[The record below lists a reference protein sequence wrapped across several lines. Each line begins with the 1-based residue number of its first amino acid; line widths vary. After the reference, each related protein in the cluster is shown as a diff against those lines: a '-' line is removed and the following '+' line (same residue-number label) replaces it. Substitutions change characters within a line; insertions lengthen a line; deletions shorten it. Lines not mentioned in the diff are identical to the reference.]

1 MPKPTK
7 SEIDADII
15 DRASALFARHGFDHT
30 SLQQIADAVNYS
42 KAGLLHHFPSKLAI
56 YAAAI
61 DTVRAHMLEVRDST
75 AHIPVGIERDKA
87 LVERAVQF
95 TYDWPGVST
104 LSSRIAENE
113 PDGDPQLVEIGLILY
128 EALGIDLKKL
138 DMERIVR
145 VTSAFTGLGVTA
157 LQAVRVDL
165 KREWRSHIVQ
175 AAMDALGH
183 GKRRPAK

>member
-7 SEIDADII
+7 SEIVADII
-15 DRASALFARHGFDHT
+15 DSAATLFARHGFDHT

-61 DTVRAHMLEVRDST
+61 DALREHVVAVRESVKAM
-75 AHIPVGIERDKA
+75 PVGIERDRANVEAA
-87 LVERAVQF
+87 LQF
-95 TYDWPGVST
+95 TYDWPGVSA
-104 LSSRIAENE
+104 LSTRIAENE

-128 EALGIDLKKL
+128 EALGIELKNL
-138 DMERIVR
+138 TLERIVR
-145 VTSAFTGLGVTA
+145 VTSAFTGLGVSA
-157 LQAVRVDL
+157 LQAVRSDL
-165 KREWRSHIVQ
+165 KREWRDHIVQ

-183 GKRRPAK
+183 GAR